1 MCLVSTCQCGA
12 RLVVPPPLT
21 LAPVVVTCPGSG
33 CVLLSW
39 HHQVCGWLSAGE
51 SQPLPGPCRRCPYHP
66 HQPCE
71 RKPSSGVIK
80 SASKK
85 GSKGCL
91 GARIRRCT
99 RTDGQGRRTGAE
111 SLRAT
116 GNLWRCERSVFAP
129 CALHWGQGEMT
140 NRDAAQ
146 DGWRSGLQTLDNYS
160 LLKTRLPFF
169 LNAERGRAKLSLK
182 MTQYTSTY

>member
-1 MCLVSTCQCGA
+1 MKSLNPNCCRIYKTTRIILRHSSSA
-12 RLVVPPPLT
+12 RLT
-21 LAPVVVTCPGSG
+21 LYFTMVWARHGAWCLPASVGPAWFPHHWLALVVTCPDSGS
-33 CVLLSW
+33 VLLSW

-116 GNLWRCERSVFAP
+116 GNLWRCERSVFPP
-129 CALHWGQGEMT
+129 CALGT
-140 NRDAAQ
+140 
-146 DGWRSGLQTLDNYS
+146 GWDD
-160 LLKTRLPFF
+160 
-169 LNAERGRAKLSLK
+169 
-182 MTQYTSTY
+182 

>member
-1 MCLVSTCQCGA
+1 MVWARHGAWCLPASVGPA
-12 RLVVPPPLT
+12 WFPHHW
-21 LAPVVVTCPGSG
+21 LALVVTCPDSG
-33 CVLLSW
+33 CALLSW

-111 SLRAT
+111 ALRAT
-116 GNLWRCERSVFAP
+116 GNLWRCERAVFP
-129 CALHWGQGEMT
+129 SLCTGDWEQGEVT

-146 DGWRSGLQTLDNYS
+146 DGWRSGLQTLWIFYIENSS
-160 LLKTRLPFF
+160 LNILVLSTN
-169 LNAERGRAKLSLK
+169 LNLIFK
-182 MTQYTSTY
+182 